1 MVLYM
6 TEFYDNRMAS
16 VKEFIFN
23 IEDAKITVLSDK
35 GVEYAEENVLD
46 AKYGQLHFHVYY
58 ELFYVNEGKIT
69 IVFENEK
76 REFEKDDLIIV
87 TPETNHITLTT
98 EPGTY
103 RYNINFLME
112 KISVKSDFSIY
123 DALKD
128 SFLDSYVC
136 VKCNKE
142 FRDLLKRMVIDIM
155 QGDGVLLSLHFHE
168 LAIKLLEKR
177 GHHQGVALAKHTISD
192 SNMIRMYKLQQI
204 IFTSYWQD
212 ISLDYIAEKMFL
224 SVRQVSRIIK
234 QYYGCTY
241 RELVA
246 KNRMKV
252 ASELLE
258 KTDLSILD
266 IAAQTGYTSIK
277 GFYTYFKKEF
287 NCLPTEYR
295 KRAKKNKN

>member
-1 MVLYM
+1 MYM

-136 VKCNKE
+136 VKGNKE
-142 FRDLLKRMVIDIM
+142 FGDLLKRMVIDIM